1 MFTILR
7 LGYPNNIERKPHH
20 LFYFTDISKE
30 FKLVSFLYCNRAGMW
45 YMLLPSVANG
55 NPAETRMLL
64 LETDDLPLIV
74 PVLFHINHEIM
85 GK

>member
-1 MFTILR
+1 
-7 LGYPNNIERKPHH
+7 
-20 LFYFTDISKE
+20 
-30 FKLVSFLYCNRAGMW
+30 MW

-55 NPAETRMLL
+55 SPAETRMLL

-85 GK
+85 AEVTSSLVRGKDIGLNYLILF

>member
-1 MFTILR
+1 
-7 LGYPNNIERKPHH
+7 
-20 LFYFTDISKE
+20 
-30 FKLVSFLYCNRAGMW
+30 MW

-55 NPAETRMLL
+55 SPAETRMLL